1 MKKRMLSIL
10 IVAMMLFSTMSVL
23 AISVSAAEDP
33 YLKVASAIMT
43 DGQYLVKG
51 SVYPITELPE
61 NAESYAYYKDGILT
75 LHNYSLN
82 GPGMTKLIEANGKLS
97 LKILL
102 EGENVLKGNPETTT
116 AIWANYEV
124 DIMGSGSLT
133 VSNVAYG
140 IDRSD
145 NSYAKFLYITDATLN
160 ISSTNEAINSTSSLN
175 VTAAKLTVE
184 STATTG
190 KSAIKNRGN
199 ISFYASEVEAA
210 ANGYAIEATGEF
222 ANVNIYGSKVKA
234 VSSGSQAIKYSENLT
249 FDNGDIT
256 ENVVTKA
263 STNADGSSLVTYE
276 KNNNS
281 KYKYVECEL
290 PGYFVVSFDA
300 NGGSG
305 YTKSAA
311 FRNGETGH
319 ADYLVCTF
327 TAPDGK
333 YFYGWDKSII
343 GRPITE
349 NLTLKAVWRDKT
361 DVDYVEFV
369 ISGYEAGANASG
381 IQVTNVTEGVVVD
394 SSTVKL
400 KVPMANDAVTT
411 IEADRFYHIV
421 FEFYFTEPEKYSMN
435 FDLANRADFRMCGM
449 AAADPVKY
457 NAETGRYSVVF
468 TGEPI
473 PEADV
478 ELKFFADENAA
489 EPITTVK
496 ARGIY
501 KLPTA
506 ESLNLSDTAD
516 KKFAGWKWIGD
527 NAYSNI
533 YGWTP
538 TYQPDDYCFVAGE
551 MTLVAQWEDIPKSTI
566 TFYKNDGTEDV
577 VKSESIPTG
586 NTYLVS
592 GLPKLD
598 TLGEKKFMGWTTQKG
613 SVIIVDKDFVVNE
626 DIALYALW
634 VEYPEKITFKLEGY
648 EIGKNVMDIKLTD
661 DKGFLPNNDLILE
674 GPGRFIIYED
684 NNGKPA
690 IVMTEEEYNNYLEFV
705 NGKFEAGKSYWII
718 VIPEYDGYHEGA
730 GGKFISLPESAEA
743 YKLEGASDAQVI
755 INGELYVYSFKLAPL
770 SSATD
775 TPPADSGNSG
785 GSGESNTEN
794 KAPDDNK
801 ETNATDSTEKAT
813 DEKVTDKEDDETDA
827 PTKGG
832 CGSSIALSTLAI
844 AGLIGTALIIKKKE
858 N

>member
-1 MKKRMLSIL
+1 MSLKKKRVLSAFIIVIMLVGMLSSFA
-10 IVAMMLFSTMSVL
+10 IVAN
-23 AISVSAAEDP
+23 AEEP
-33 YLKVASAIMT
+33 YLKVASATMT

-51 SVYPITELPE
+51 SVSPITELPA
-61 NAESYAYYKDGILT
+61 NADSYAYYKDGILT

-82 GPGMTKLIEANGKLS
+82 AQGMPKLIEAKGKLS

-102 EGENVLKGNPETTT
+102 EGENILKGNPATTT
-116 AIWANYEV
+116 AIWATYEV

-133 VSNVAYG
+133 ISNVACG
-140 IDRSD
+140 IDKSD
-145 NSYAKFLYITDATLN
+145 ENYKKPLYITDATLN
-160 ISSTNEAINSTSSLN
+160 ISSTNEAINSNSTLN

-184 STATTG
+184 STATG
-190 KSAIKNRGN
+190 KSAIKNNGD
-199 ISFYASEVEAA
+199 ISFYASEVEAT
-210 ANGYAIEATGEF
+210 ANGCAIESEGEF
-222 ANVNIYGSKVKA
+222 VNVNIYGSKVKA
-234 VSSGSQAIKYSENLT
+234 VSSGSQAIKYSYGLT
-249 FDNGDIT
+249 FDNGGIT

-263 STNADGSSLVTYE
+263 STNADGSSWVTYD
-276 KNNNS
+276 KDNDSN
-281 KYKYVECEL
+281 YKYVECEL

-311 FRNGETGH
+311 FRNGESG
-319 ADYLVCTF
+319 YESCLNCTF

-394 SSTVKL
+394 SSTINVKI
-400 KVPMANDAVTT
+400 PPHETATT

-449 AAADPVKY
+449 AAAETVEY

-468 TGEPI
+468 TGEKI
-473 PEADV
+473 PENNVNVNFYANEGD
-478 ELKFFADENAA
+478 A

-516 KKFAGWKWIGD
+516 KRFAGWKWIDD

-533 YGWTP
+533 YGRTP

-598 TLGEKKFMGWTTQKG
+598 DVGEKKFMGWTTQKG

-626 DIALYALW
+626 NIALYALW

-661 DKGFLPNNDLILE
+661 DKGFLSNNNLILE
-674 GPGRFIIYED
+674 GEGRFIIYED

-690 IVMTEEEYNNYLEFV
+690 IVMTEEEYNNYLGFV

-755 INGELYVYSFKLAPL
+755 INGELYAYGFKLAPL

-785 GSGESNTEN
+785 ESGESNTEN
-794 KAPDDNK
+794 TTPDDNK
-801 ETNATDSTEKAT
+801 ETNATDST
-813 DEKVTDKEDDETDA
+813 DEKVTDKEDDEADA
-827 PTKGG
+827 PTKDG